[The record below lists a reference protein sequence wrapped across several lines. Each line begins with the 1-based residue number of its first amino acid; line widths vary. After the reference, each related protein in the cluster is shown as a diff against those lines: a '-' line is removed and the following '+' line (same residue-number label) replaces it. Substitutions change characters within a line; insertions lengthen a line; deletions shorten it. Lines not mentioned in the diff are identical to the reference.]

1 MSDLAH
7 IKELARI
14 TASSSLVPKQYNG
27 KPQDCFIAMQAANRL
42 GCDPMLFMQN
52 TYVLH
57 GKPAM
62 SAKFQIALANASKR
76 IRGGIRWNITKKGDY
91 TCEATCA
98 ETGEIL
104 KGPIVNM
111 EMAKA
116 ENWTKNSKYRTMG
129 DLMLRYRAAT
139 IFISLY
145 LPEVTMGFQSA
156 EEIADIHAAGMQDTV
171 TELPPD
177 LQPEGRALPTPEKP
191 AEIEDLP
198 EPARKVAE
206 DMMAAMEEVDST
218 PEPAQADQPDLI

>member
-1 MSDLAH
+1 MSDLAQV
-7 IKELARI
+7 KEQAKI
-14 TASSSLVPKQYNG
+14 ISTSSLVPKQYNG
-27 KPQDCFIAMQAANRL
+27 KPQDCFIALQAAHRL

-62 SAKFQIALANASKR
+62 TAKFQIALANNSPR
-76 IRGGIRWNITKKGDY
+76 IRGGIRWSITKKGDY

-111 EMAKA
+111 ELAKA
-116 ENWTKNSKYRTMG
+116 EGWTKNSKYRTMP

-139 IFISLY
+139 MFIGLF
-145 LPEVTMGFQSA
+145 LPETTMGFQSV
-156 EEIADIHAAGMQDTV
+156 EEVQDVQAASIPQPM

-177 LQPEGRALPTPEKP
+177 LQPKKEIAETAEVEPVADEAVEEDPLEQPE
-191 AEIEDLP
+191 
-198 EPARKVAE
+198 
-206 DMMAAMEEVDST
+206 
-218 PEPAQADQPDLI
+218 LI